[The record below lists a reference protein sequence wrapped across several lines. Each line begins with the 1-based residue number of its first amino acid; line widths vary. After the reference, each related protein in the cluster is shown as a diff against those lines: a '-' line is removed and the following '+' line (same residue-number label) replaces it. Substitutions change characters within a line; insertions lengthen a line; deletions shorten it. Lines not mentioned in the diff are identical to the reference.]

1 MLRAGYMKM
10 RLKMKD
16 KPKKNIITRLEE
28 IYLIVLW
35 VILFPFVFL
44 FNLLFGKGKN
54 EVKDE
59 R

>member
-1 MLRAGYMKM
+1 MERI
-10 RLKMKD
+10 LKMKN
-16 KPKKNIITRLEE
+16 KPKKNITTKLEE

-44 FNLLFGKGKN
+44 FNLLFGKDKN

-59 R
+59 

>member
-1 MLRAGYMKM
+1 MKM
-10 RLKMKD
+10 ERMLKRLKMKN
-16 KPKKNIITRLEE
+16 KPEKNITTRLEE

-54 EVKDE
+54 EVEDE
-59 R
+59 

>member
-1 MLRAGYMKM
+1 MKN
-10 RLKMKD
+10 
-16 KPKKNIITRLEE
+16 KPEKNIITRLEE